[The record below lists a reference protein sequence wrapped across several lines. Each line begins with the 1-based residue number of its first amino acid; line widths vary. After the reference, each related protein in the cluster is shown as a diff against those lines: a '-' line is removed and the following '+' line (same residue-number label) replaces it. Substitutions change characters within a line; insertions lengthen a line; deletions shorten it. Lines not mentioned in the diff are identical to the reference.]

1 MVVHAF
7 RDAEHDGLVASL
19 AWVVMPDHF
28 HWLFEL
34 KAGSLNELMK
44 RVRGRSAI
52 EINRAKGTKGRVW
65 QRGYHDRAVRY
76 DDDVIAIAR
85 YIIANSV
92 KGGDCKASRGLPV
105 VGRNMVMKPHRFCRS
120 ELVRESV
127 LSDSPGQA
135 TSPTSCLLQI
145 GRQPCC
151 VVFAHSMAPEGRYA
165 QHQDGDDFEAAEEHA
180 D

>member
-52 EINRAKGTKGRVW
+52 EINRAKGTEGRVW
-65 QRGYHDRAVRY
+65 QKGYHDRAVRY

-85 YIIANSV
+85 YIIANPLRAGIV
-92 KGGDCKASRGLPV
+92 RRVGDYPLWDAIWL
-105 VGRNMVMKPHRFCRS
+105 
-120 ELVRESV
+120 
-127 LSDSPGQA
+127 
-135 TSPTSCLLQI
+135 
-145 GRQPCC
+145 
-151 VVFAHSMAPEGRYA
+151 
-165 QHQDGDDFEAAEEHA
+165 
-180 D
+180 